1 MMLWPLLTI
10 PSFLHPMLG
19 IQQGAKQTGIPTL
32 EELTF
37 WGKMTVNSEKH
48 VWPPGDGGDSSREQ
62 GDDRV

>member
-19 IQQGAKQTGIPTL
+19 IQQGAKQTGIPAL

-37 WGKMTVNSEKH
+37 WGKMTVDISEKD
-48 VWPPGDGGDSSREQ
+48 VWPPGN
-62 GDDRV
+62 GDD